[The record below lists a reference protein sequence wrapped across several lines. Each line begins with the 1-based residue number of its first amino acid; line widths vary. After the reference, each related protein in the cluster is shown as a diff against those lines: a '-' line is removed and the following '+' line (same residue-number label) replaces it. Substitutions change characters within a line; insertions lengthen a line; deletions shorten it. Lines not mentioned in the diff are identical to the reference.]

1 MNHIRIPIPLTTYNS
16 RYIEQRLGEIKDR
29 KGKNA
34 FLESIM
40 SDPTAVLLNE
50 ENGHKTVLFQGNKG
64 PISSTWE
71 QTKLMAFELNDNG
84 FDVAF
89 LPELL
94 SNVCADSLIRIG
106 NDYRIADFKYCI
118 TKKPNT
124 LSKDLEHGFEQAN
137 NIVLKLVNMDLGLF
151 KDTVNYLLRNGIH
164 YGNIILI
171 NKYGKTCIVSHKDI
185 KSGGYVRKI
194 KGFL

>member
-1 MNHIRIPIPLTTYNS
+1 MTSYNS
-16 RYIEQRLGEIKDR
+16 RYIEQKLGEIKDR

-34 FLESIM
+34 FLDSIM
-40 SDPTAVLLNE
+40 NDPTAVFLNE
-50 ENGHKTVLFQGNKG
+50 ANGHKTTLFQGNKG

-84 FDVAF
+84 IDVAF

-94 SNVCADSLIRIG
+94 SDVCADSLIRMG

-118 TKKPNT
+118 TTTANT

-137 NIVLKLVNMDLGLF
+137 CIVLKLVNMDLGLF
-151 KDTVNYLLRNGIH
+151 KDAVDYLLRNEIH

-171 NKYGKTCIVSHKDI
+171 NKYGKTCIITHKDI
-185 KSGGYVRKI
+185 KSGGYVRKT

>member
-118 TKKPNT
+118 TKNQTRFPKT
-124 LSKDLEHGFEQAN
+124 L
-137 NIVLKLVNMDLGLF
+137 NMDLSKL
-151 KDTVNYLLRNGIH
+151 T
-164 YGNIILI
+164 
-171 NKYGKTCIVSHKDI
+171 T
-185 KSGGYVRKI
+185 
-194 KGFL
+194 